1 MSFLVYNVN
10 IFGPG
15 TKYCLKYSNSI
26 SYFDNTEW
34 KIYSRF
40 TYSKTIWFVAKFLP
54 NGWHSAFRWC
64 VVVTKIYCDLIG
76 YLDHTEMFKSMLQF
90 GFFMFFFFIIITW
103 WLALMLSLLVNV
115 KDCNICSYVVSTVA
129 RFELSRLKKVVC
141 YYSSVFGFNKQL
153 TNMCKL
159 NILVHLKYKWLNV
172 L

>member
-1 MSFLVYNVN
+1 MKRKKKLSKLLIFLKLLLGRMSYLVYNVN

-40 TYSKTIWFVAKFLP
+40 TYSKTRWFVAKFLP
-54 NGWHSAFRWC
+54 NGWHSALRWC

-76 YLDHTEMFKSMLQF
+76 YLDHIAMFKIYVAVWFLY
-90 GFFMFFFFIIITW
+90 GFLKIIITW

-115 KDCNICSYVVSTVA
+115 KD
-129 RFELSRLKKVVC
+129 
-141 YYSSVFGFNKQL
+141 
-153 TNMCKL
+153 
-159 NILVHLKYKWLNV
+159 
-172 L
+172 